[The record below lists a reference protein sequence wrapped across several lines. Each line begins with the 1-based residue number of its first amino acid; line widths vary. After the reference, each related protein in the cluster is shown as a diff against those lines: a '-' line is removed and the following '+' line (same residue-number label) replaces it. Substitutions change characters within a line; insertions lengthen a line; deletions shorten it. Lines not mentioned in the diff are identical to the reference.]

1 MPAADFFMPPDE
13 MLAKRAAAVRRLLPE
28 HLLRA
33 AGVALPKTPTPDG
46 ADAVD
51 EADESEGKN
60 LENAEDDGAWQRI
73 TIRRPTQKKAAA
85 DPLAIRRAA
94 DAWRAFGRLPGVELQ
109 EDARRWAGM
118 GGDVL
123 LPGTILWR
131 TPEDFFRTLA
141 AKPSAAKTAD
151 LPAST
156 ERWAAGVAR
165 LDALIDALGLPP
177 REALTAARVLVR
189 EGAAF
194 PPSGS
199 CGASIASGMTEG
211 DFAKLLLVLDWCR
224 AHRPAGIY
232 LRSIP
237 LEGIDT
243 KWIERH
249 AAIVSSLDDL
259 TRPQT
264 YPADPDESA
273 EAAGEAL
280 PDADA
285 PKRSAFE
292 RWQRRAGFR
301 VLELPPLVLCRNTQ
315 AWLPAGVADAD
326 GADALARRAIQLP
339 LAILQVAEPASPVV
353 LIVENVQT
361 GLAVDVPDDVP
372 VFMGL
377 GNAAAATV
385 RALPWMER
393 KAVVY
398 AGDLDVHGLEIL
410 ARLRA
415 AHGNVRSVLASVDA
429 FERFEALAV
438 DGATVAALGDY
449 PRTDEEA
456 ALARMLFAR
465 REKLSRIEQERI
477 PLAEVTKAVS
487 EAIKD
492 ARQECPATPKS

>member
-151 LPAST
+151 LPASP

-165 LDALIDALGLPP
+165 LGALIDALGLPP
-177 REALTAARVLVR
+177 QTALAAARVLVR

-194 PPSGS
+194 PSS
-199 CGASIASGMTEG
+199 SGMTDG

-249 AAIVSSLDDL
+249 AAIVCPLDDL
-259 TRPQT
+259 TRPQAHPVE
-264 YPADPDESA
+264 PADPA
-273 EAAGEAL
+273 EPAGEAL

-339 LAILQVAEPASPVV
+339 LAILQAAEPASPVV

-415 AHGNVRSVLASVDA
+415 AHVNVRSVLASVDA

>member
-60 LENAEDDGAWQRI
+60 LKNAEDDGAWQRI

-151 LPAST
+151 LPASP

-165 LDALIDALGLPP
+165 LGALIDALGLPP
-177 REALTAARVLVR
+177 QPALAAARVLVR

-194 PPSGS
+194 PSS
-199 CGASIASGMTEG
+199 SGMTDG

-249 AAIVSSLDDL
+249 AAIVCPLDDL
-259 TRPQT
+259 TRPQAHPVE
-264 YPADPDESA
+264 PADPA
-273 EAAGEAL
+273 EPAGEAH

-301 VLELPPLVLCRNTQ
+301 VLELPPLVLCRNTR
-315 AWLPAGVADAD
+315 AWLPAGAADAD

-339 LAILQVAEPASPVV
+339 LAVLQAAEPASPVV

-385 RALPWMER
+385 RALPWMGR

-415 AHGNVRSVLASVDA
+415 AHGNVRSVFASVEA
-429 FERFEALAV
+429 FRRFEALAV
-438 DGATVAALGDY
+438 DGATVAALGDL

-456 ALARMLFAR
+456 ELARFLFAR
-465 REKLSRIEQERI
+465 GAKLSRIEQERM
-477 PLAEVTKAVS
+477 PLAEVTAAVG
-487 EAIKD
+487 EALREALAALKGGNGR
-492 ARQECPATPKS
+492 A

>member
-60 LENAEDDGAWQRI
+60 LENAENDGAWQRI

-109 EDARRWAGM
+109 EDDRRWAGM

-151 LPAST
+151 LPASP

-165 LDALIDALGLPP
+165 LGALIDALGLPP

-199 CGASIASGMTEG
+199 SGASIASGMTEG
-211 DFAKLLLVLDWCR
+211 DFAKLLLALDWCR

-249 AAIVSSLDDL
+249 AAIVSSLYDL

-264 YPADPDESA
+264 YPANPDEPA

-339 LAILQVAEPASPVV
+339 LAILQAAEPASPVV

-385 RALPWMER
+385 RALPWMGR

-415 AHGNVRSVLASVDA
+415 AHGNVRSVLAGVED
-429 FERFEALAV
+429 FKRFEALAV

-477 PLAEVTKAVS
+477 PLAEVTAAVMAALK
-487 EAIKD
+487 EA
-492 ARQECPATPKS
+492 AAGGPR

>member
-1 MPAADFFMPPDE
+1 
-13 MLAKRAAAVRRLLPE
+13 
-28 HLLRA
+28 
-33 AGVALPKTPTPDG
+33 
-46 ADAVD
+46 
-51 EADESEGKN
+51 
-60 LENAEDDGAWQRI
+60 
-73 TIRRPTQKKAAA
+73 
-85 DPLAIRRAA
+85 
-94 DAWRAFGRLPGVELQ
+94 
-109 EDARRWAGM
+109 
-118 GGDVL
+118 
-123 LPGTILWR
+123 
-131 TPEDFFRTLA
+131 
-141 AKPSAAKTAD
+141 
-151 LPAST
+151 
-156 ERWAAGVAR
+156 
-165 LDALIDALGLPP
+165 
-177 REALTAARVLVR
+177 
-189 EGAAF
+189 
-194 PPSGS
+194 
-199 CGASIASGMTEG
+199 MTEG

-264 YPADPDESA
+264 YPANPDEPA

-339 LAILQVAEPASPVV
+339 LAILQAAEPASPVV

-385 RALPWMER
+385 RALPWMGR

-415 AHGNVRSVLASVDA
+415 AHGNVRSVLAGVED
-429 FERFEALAV
+429 FKRFEALAV

-477 PLAEVTKAVS
+477 PLAEVTAAVMAALK
-487 EAIKD
+487 EA
-492 ARQECPATPKS
+492 AAGGPR

>member
-60 LENAEDDGAWQRI
+60 LKNAEDDGAWQRI

-151 LPAST
+151 LPASP

-165 LDALIDALGLPP
+165 LGALIDALGLPP

-199 CGASIASGMTEG
+199 SGASIASGMTEG

-264 YPADPDESA
+264 YPANPDEPA

-315 AWLPAGVADAD
+315 AWLPAGVADAA

-339 LAILQVAEPASPVV
+339 LAILQAAEPASPVV

-385 RALPWMER
+385 RALPWMGR

-415 AHGNVRSVLASVDA
+415 AHGNVRSVLAGVED
-429 FERFEALAV
+429 FKRFEALAV

-477 PLAEVTKAVS
+477 PLAEVTAAVMAALK
-487 EAIKD
+487 EA
-492 ARQECPATPKS
+492 AAGGPR

>member
-60 LENAEDDGAWQRI
+60 LKNAEDDGAWQRI

-151 LPAST
+151 LPASP

-165 LDALIDALGLPP
+165 LGALIDALGLPP
-177 REALTAARVLVR
+177 QAALAAARVLVR

-194 PPSGS
+194 PSS
-199 CGASIASGMTEG
+199 SGMTDG

-249 AAIVSSLDDL
+249 AAIVCPLDDL
-259 TRPQT
+259 TRPQAHPVG
-264 YPADPDESA
+264 PADPA
-273 EAAGEAL
+273 EPAGEAH

-315 AWLPAGVADAD
+315 AWLPAGAADAD

-339 LAILQVAEPASPVV
+339 LAILQAAEPASPVV

-385 RALPWMER
+385 RTLPWMGR

-415 AHGNVRSVLASVDA
+415 AHGNVRSVLAGVED
-429 FERFEALAV
+429 FKRFEALAV

-465 REKLSRIEQERI
+465 KEKLSRIEQERI

>member
-60 LENAEDDGAWQRI
+60 LENAENDGAWQRI
-73 TIRRPTQKKAAA
+73 TIRRPTQKKAAS

-326 GADALARRAIQLP
+326 GTDALARRAIQLP
-339 LAILQVAEPASPVV
+339 LAILQAAEPASPVV

-415 AHGNVRSVLASVDA
+415 AHGNVRSVLAGVED
-429 FERFEALAV
+429 FKRFEALAV

-477 PLAEVTKAVS
+477 PLAEVTAAVMAALK
-487 EAIKD
+487 EA
-492 ARQECPATPKS
+492 AAGGPR

>member
-60 LENAEDDGAWQRI
+60 LKNAEDDGAWQRI

-151 LPAST
+151 LPASP

-165 LDALIDALGLPP
+165 LGALIDALGLPP

-199 CGASIASGMTEG
+199 SGASIASGMTEG

-264 YPADPDESA
+264 YPANPDEPA

-339 LAILQVAEPASPVV
+339 LAILQAAEPASPVV

-385 RALPWMER
+385 RALPWMGR

-415 AHGNVRSVLASVDA
+415 AHGNVRSVLAGVED
-429 FERFEALAV
+429 FKRFEALAV

-477 PLAEVTKAVS
+477 PLAEVTAAVMAALK
-487 EAIKD
+487 EA
-492 ARQECPATPKS
+492 AAGGPR

>member
-60 LENAEDDGAWQRI
+60 LKNAEDDGAWQRI

-151 LPAST
+151 LPASP

-165 LDALIDALGLPP
+165 LGALIDALGLPP

-199 CGASIASGMTEG
+199 TGASIASGMTEG

-264 YPADPDESA
+264 YPANPDEPA

-339 LAILQVAEPASPVV
+339 LAILQAAEPASPVV

-385 RALPWMER
+385 RALPWMGR

-415 AHGNVRSVLASVDA
+415 AHGNVRSVLAGVED
-429 FERFEALAV
+429 FKRFEALAV

-477 PLAEVTKAVS
+477 PLAEVTAAVMAALK
-487 EAIKD
+487 EA
-492 ARQECPATPKS
+492 AAGGPR

>member
-33 AGVALPKTPTPDG
+33 AGAALPKTPTPDG

-60 LENAEDDGAWQRI
+60 LKNAEDDGAWQRI

-151 LPAST
+151 LPASP

-165 LDALIDALGLPP
+165 LGALIDALGLPP
-177 REALTAARVLVR
+177 QPALAAARVLVR

-194 PPSGS
+194 PSS
-199 CGASIASGMTEG
+199 SGMTDG

-249 AAIVSSLDDL
+249 AAIVCPLDDL
-259 TRPQT
+259 MRPQAHPVE
-264 YPADPDESA
+264 PADPA
-273 EAAGEAL
+273 EPAGEAH

-315 AWLPAGVADAD
+315 AWLPAGAADAD

-339 LAILQVAEPASPVV
+339 LAILQAAEPASPVV

-385 RALPWMER
+385 RALPWMGR

-415 AHGNVRSVLASVDA
+415 AHGNVRSVLAGVED
-429 FERFEALAV
+429 FKRFEALAV

-477 PLAEVTKAVS
+477 PLAEVTAAVMAALK
-487 EAIKD
+487 EA
-492 ARQECPATPKS
+492 AAGGPR

>member
-60 LENAEDDGAWQRI
+60 LKNAEDDGAWQRI

-94 DAWRAFGRLPGVELQ
+94 DAWRAFGRLPGMELQ

-151 LPAST
+151 IPASP

-165 LDALIDALGLPP
+165 LGALIDALGLPP
-177 REALTAARVLVR
+177 QPALAAARVLVR

-194 PPSGS
+194 PSS
-199 CGASIASGMTEG
+199 SGMTDG

-249 AAIVSSLDDL
+249 AAIVCPLDDL
-259 TRPQT
+259 TRPQAHPVE
-264 YPADPDESA
+264 PADPA
-273 EAAGEAL
+273 EPAGEAH

-315 AWLPAGVADAD
+315 AWLPAGAADAD

-339 LAILQVAEPASPVV
+339 LAILQAAEPASPVV

-385 RALPWMER
+385 RALPWMGR

-415 AHGNVRSVLASVDA
+415 AHGNVRSVLAGVED
-429 FERFEALAV
+429 FKRFEALAV

-477 PLAEVTKAVS
+477 PLAEVTAAVMAALK
-487 EAIKD
+487 EA
-492 ARQECPATPKS
+492 AAGGPR

>member
-60 LENAEDDGAWQRI
+60 LKNAEDDGAWQRI

-151 LPAST
+151 LPASP

-165 LDALIDALGLPP
+165 LGALIDALGLPP
-177 REALTAARVLVR
+177 QPALAAARVLVR

-194 PPSGS
+194 PSS
-199 CGASIASGMTEG
+199 SGMTDG

-249 AAIVSSLDDL
+249 AAIVCPLDDL
-259 TRPQT
+259 MRPQAHPVE
-264 YPADPDESA
+264 PADPA
-273 EAAGEAL
+273 EPAGEAH

-315 AWLPAGVADAD
+315 AWLPAGAADAD

-339 LAILQVAEPASPVV
+339 LAILQAAEPASPVV

-385 RALPWMER
+385 RALPWMGR

-415 AHGNVRSVLASVDA
+415 AHGNVRSVLAGVED
-429 FERFEALAV
+429 FKRFEALAV

-477 PLAEVTKAVS
+477 PLAEVTAAVMAALK
-487 EAIKD
+487 EA
-492 ARQECPATPKS
+492 AAGGPR